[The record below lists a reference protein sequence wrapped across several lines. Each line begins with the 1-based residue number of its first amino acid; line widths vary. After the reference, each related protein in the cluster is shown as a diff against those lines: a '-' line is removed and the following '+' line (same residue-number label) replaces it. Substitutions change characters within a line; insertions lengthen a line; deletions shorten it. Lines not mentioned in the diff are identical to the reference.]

1 MYLYNLSVGRFL
13 NKQTPEHIA
22 WEAGEGDA
30 EGEDE
35 GAAALQEAVQPNA
48 NGEARKRRGKGRS

>member
-1 MYLYNLSVGRFL
+1 MFLYNVSLGRFL

-22 WEAGEGDA
+22 WEAGEQDA

-35 GAAALQEAVQPNA
+35 ATAALQEAIQPNA
-48 NGEARKRRGKGRS
+48 NGEARKRKTKGRS

>member
-1 MYLYNLSVGRFL
+1 MSLGRYL

-22 WEAGEGDA
+22 WEAGELDA

-35 GAAALQEAVQPNA
+35 DTVALKEAVQPNA
-48 NGEARKRRGKGRS
+48 NGEARKRRAKGRS

>member
-1 MYLYNLSVGRFL
+1 MSLGRFL

-22 WEAGEGDA
+22 WEASEHDE

-35 GAAALQEAVQPNA
+35 ATAALQEAVQPNA
-48 NGEARKRRGKGRS
+48 NNEARKRKVKARS